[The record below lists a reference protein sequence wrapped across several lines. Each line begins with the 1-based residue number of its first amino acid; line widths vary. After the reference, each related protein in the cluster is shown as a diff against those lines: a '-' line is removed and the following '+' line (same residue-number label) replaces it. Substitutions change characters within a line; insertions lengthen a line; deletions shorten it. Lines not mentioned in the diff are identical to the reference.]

1 MIESPKGKKQN
12 EVGIMTMKKTVRTII
27 LTIVLFTAAAG
38 SFTAAYM
45 IHNAEKDNPVS
56 TEIEQMI

>member
-1 MIESPKGKKQN
+1 MKRGQET
-12 EVGIMTMKKTVRTII
+12 MTMKKTVKTII
-27 LTIVLFTAAAG
+27 LTIILFTAAAG

>member
-1 MIESPKGKKQN
+1 MKWGQET
-12 EVGIMTMKKTVRTII
+12 MTMKKTVRTII

-45 IHNAEKDNPVS
+45 IHDAEKDNPVS

>member
-1 MIESPKGKKQN
+1 
-12 EVGIMTMKKTVRTII
+12 MTMKKTVRTII

-56 TEIEQMI
+56 TDAEKDNPVSTEIEQMI